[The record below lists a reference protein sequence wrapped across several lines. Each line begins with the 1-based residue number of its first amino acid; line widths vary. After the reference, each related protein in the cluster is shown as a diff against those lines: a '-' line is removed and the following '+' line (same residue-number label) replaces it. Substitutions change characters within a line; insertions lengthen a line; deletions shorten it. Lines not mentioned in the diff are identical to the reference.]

1 MIVRGRRMDLLFGLR
16 GLGVLGRVGGEGG
29 VVWSG
34 EKVEVRVGRGREMG
48 WELKLEIEMG

>member
-1 MIVRGRRMDLLFGLR
+1 MDLLFGLR